1 MKLRNIV
8 VITMA
13 GALMTNA
20 ARAVHIWEDPGQW
33 TTTTFTYSATA
44 PKYTCNELSLD
55 LSGSY
60 WARQRGLQHL
70 FKTDI
75 RGRDNGRFGGNV
87 GLNYFFLTW
96 LGIGGDANFSDH
108 SGFGG
113 QACDWAMGNL
123 IARWPICNTGF
134 APYVFGGGGR
144 QFNGLTFDSATGGT
158 SAGARWEWFADLG
171 VGIEY
176 RITPGFGIFTDG
188 RYMWHLKD
196 GGVDRLALRAG
207 LRLAF

>member
-8 VITMA
+8 VMTLA

-20 ARAVHIWEDPGQW
+20 ARAVHIWEDAGQW
-33 TTTTFTYSATA
+33 STTTFTYSTA
-44 PKYTCNELSLD
+44 PRYTGNELSID

-60 WARQRGLQHL
+60 LAAQRGLNHV
-70 FKTDI
+70 FETNIKGD
-75 RGRDNGRFGGNV
+75 RGRWGGDV
-87 GLNYFFLTW
+87 GMNYFFTPW

-108 SGFGG
+108 RGFGG
-113 QACDWAMGNL
+113 PACDYVLGNL
-123 IARWPICNTGF
+123 ILRAPICNSGF

-144 QFNGLTFDSATGGT
+144 QFNGLFHDPETGDIHAGT
-158 SAGARWEWFADLG
+158 RYEWIADLG

-176 RITPGFGIFTDG
+176 RFTPGLGIFGDG
-188 RYMWHLKD
+188 RYIWHLKD

-207 LRLAF
+207 LRIAF